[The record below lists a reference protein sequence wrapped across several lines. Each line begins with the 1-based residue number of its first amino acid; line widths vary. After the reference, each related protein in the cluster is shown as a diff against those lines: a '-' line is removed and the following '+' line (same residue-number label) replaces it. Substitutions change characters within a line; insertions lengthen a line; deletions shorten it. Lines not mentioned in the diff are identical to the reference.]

1 MWTSCAEDAL
11 NQVEAGD
18 AEARPTW
25 RTLRELRNAMHHP
38 MNVDE
43 FRVFG
48 GDEEKYRLYQQA
60 AGVLFLRFCFF
71 FFFFRG
77 KKNPKSW
84 RLGHKFCVIL
94 VGCFLFFFK
103 KLIGTNFFASIFLG
117 CWNTKCFSMS
127 QKFQIFGED
136 LVWVKHEL
144 LLRHSVELV
153 RLDLTKLQ
161 RVLMGALI
169 VLDVGHLS
177 PPVGF
182 YYGIWNGRFRKI
194 CRSFETNSQE
204 VVWFFL
210 ISYHILT
217 HARLPGAWY
226 LCLRADWSC
235 QMQAGVLLYLWAF
248 FCCWCV
254 ELLDTFEKGHLSIKK
269 QISWLRYLIFWGVS
283 NGQVREWL
291 WLEQTASLLLGH
303 GRCRGLA
310 VGCREVP
317 FVHGL
322 EGLFGNHVAGKIPLH
337 ITSWLRFFFE
347 KNLFWI
353 EHDTNWY
360 TVNN

>member
-1 MWTSCAEDAL
+1 MLWTKWRL
-11 NQVEAGD
+11 VMPRRGQPAG
-18 AEARPTW
+18 RLP
-25 RTLRELRNAMHHP
+25 ELVVRCICQCWWIAG
-38 MNVDE
+38 
-43 FRVFG
+43 FG

-60 AGVLFLRFCFF
+60 AGVLFLRFWV
-71 FFFFRG
+71 FFFRG
-77 KKNPKSW
+77 KKTHELITWSQVF
-84 RLGHKFCVIL
+84 RQLYE
-94 VGCFLFFFK
+94 LFFFK
-103 KLIGTNFFASIFLG
+103 KLIRNLSFASIFLG

-144 LLRHSVELV
+144 ILRHSVELV

-177 PPVGF
+177 LPVRL

-194 CRSFETNSQE
+194 CRSFETNSQG

-217 HARLPGAWY
+217 YARLPGAWY

-235 QMQAGVLLYLWAF
+235 QMQAGVLQYLWAF
-248 FCCWCV
+248 FCGATFPSKSK
-254 ELLDTFEKGHLSIKK
+254 LADFDTSLFS
-269 QISWLRYLIFWGVS
+269 GVS

-310 VGCREVP
+310 VGAGRCRLSMDLKDCSETMS
-317 FVHGL
+317 L
-322 EGLFGNHVAGKIPLH
+322 ENS
-337 ITSWLRFFFE
+337 ITHYILTAVFLWKESILNR
-347 KNLFWI
+347 
-353 EHDTNWY
+353 TWY
-360 TVNN
+360 